1 MNKKTFIHDLLVH
14 SKDLYSV
21 LLTTFSDSQEEE
33 TLIDILLKESGKIV
47 LNENLNVYES
57 LLLEESGFKEQ
68 KYKSFYSFFIAFNCI
83 EKNVEKLYTKDHTYV
98 KQLMTSSLANKHNFF
113 FDQVDYFDNILS
125 TALSGDGLKVYNLNF
140 DTVFV
145 ICCLFEK
152 EGYLQ

>member
-21 LLTTFSDSQEEE
+21 LLTPFSNSQEEE
-33 TLIDILLKESGKIV
+33 TLIDILLKESRKIV

-68 KYKSFYSFFIAFNCI
+68 KYKSFYSYFIAFNCI
-83 EKNVEKLYTKDHTYV
+83 EKNVEKLYTSEHAYV

-152 EGYLQ
+152 EGFLQ

>member
-1 MNKKTFIHDLLVH
+1 MNKKTSIHETLTCSTDLH
-14 SKDLYSV
+14 NV
-21 LLTTFSDSQEEE
+21 LLMPFSDSQEEE
-33 TLIDILLKESGKIV
+33 TLIDILLKESRKIV

-68 KYKSFYSFFIAFNCI
+68 TYKSFYSFFIAFNCI
-83 EKNVEKLYTKDHTYV
+83 EKNVEKLYTSEHAYV
-98 KQLMTSSLANKHNFF
+98 KQLITSSLANKHNFF
-113 FDQVDYFDNILS
+113 FDKIDYFDNILS
-125 TALSGDGLKVYNLNF
+125 TALSGDGLKVYNINF